1 MKKYRCPK
9 CKATFVGKLSI
20 CPNCNEELHYLDE
33 EVKKDIN
40 LAKPNFHFEDEDV
53 LNKGIEEEEERL
65 QKLTREERRKKIEE
79 EEVTKDAKRDV
90 DGNLLSYYDGN
101 WFAQFGLKLAAII
114 VTLCTVFIALP
125 WTMCWVYRY
134 QYKHTVIEGRRLYFD
149 GKGVQLFGRY
159 MLWLLLT
166 IVTLLIFLIFLLIRL
181 RKWKTKHIKIR
192 KNDIM

>member
-1 MKKYRCPK
+1 MKRYRCPK
-9 CKATFVGKLSI
+9 CKTMFVGKLSI

-33 EVKKDIN
+33 EVKKDMN
-40 LAKPNFHFEDEDV
+40 LAKPTFHFDDSEV
-53 LNKGIEEEEERL
+53 LSKGVEEEEQIEKFERE
-65 QKLTREERRKKIEE
+65 QRRKKIEE
-79 EEVTKDAKRDV
+79 IEVANDAKRDI

-101 WFAQFGLKLAAII
+101 WFAQFGIKLGATL
-114 VTLCTVFIALP
+114 VTLITVFIALP

-166 IVTLLIFLIFLLIRL
+166 IVTCLIFLVFLLIRL
-181 RKWKTKHIKIR
+181 RKWKTKHIRIR
-192 KNDIM
+192 KNDII